1 MASTFRLG
9 VAKVV
14 TASTTWEKAKVVADA
29 DGSVE
34 VRDRYGSTLARW
46 DVADVEPDGAR
57 RWQVVVGGVAVASVE
72 QMRGCGCGGTVAY
85 PTVP

>member
-1 MASTFRLG
+1 MAATFRLG

-14 TASTTWEKAKVVADA
+14 TDTTTWEKAKVVADA

-34 VRDRYGSTLARW
+34 VRDRYGTTLARW
-46 DVADVEPDGAR
+46 DAADVVPDGAR
-57 RWQVVVGGVAVASVE
+57 RWLIVAEGATVGAIE
-72 QMRGCGCGGTVAY
+72 QMKGCGCGGTVTY